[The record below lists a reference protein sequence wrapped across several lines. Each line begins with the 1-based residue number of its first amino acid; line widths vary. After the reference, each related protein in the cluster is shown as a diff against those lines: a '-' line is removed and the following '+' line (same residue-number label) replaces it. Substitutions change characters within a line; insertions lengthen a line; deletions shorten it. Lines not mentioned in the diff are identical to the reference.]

1 MKLGYLMEE
10 YQNAGI
16 KVPLNIQLEKKTS
29 SVLIAGKSGSGKS
42 LSARWYIGNLL
53 TTGESAV
60 YIADYKGGEEY
71 ESFEGSSSYASGSD
85 AVTMIQDFYDFFVF
99 VRQNKVKLETHYTL
113 FVEEWFGLL
122 TYAETQS
129 KKLKADL
136 QAKIGELLAVSR
148 GLNMGVFI
156 CVQRADAHLFDSG
169 SREQFQCVL
178 SFGRCSAEQFRML
191 GFSGELEENPT
202 SGYKPGQALVLIDGQ
217 ESVQEIIVPQISNPA
232 VLEREI
238 RDQLDRQP
246 GLAALISGTAEGW
259 NRGQTVR
266 TE

>member
-1 MKLGYLMEE
+1 MKLGYLLED
-10 YQNAGI
+10 YQKTGI
-16 KVPLNIQLEKKTS
+16 KIPLNIKLAKQTS

-42 LSARWYIGNLL
+42 LSARWYIGSLL

-71 ESFEGSSSYASGSD
+71 EAFEGSPSYASGNN
-85 AVTMIQDFYDFFVF
+85 AITMIQDFYDFFVY
-99 VRQNKVKLETHYTL
+99 VRENKIKLENHYTL
-113 FVEEWFGLL
+113 FVEEWFGILS
-122 TYAETQS
+122 YAETQS
-129 KKLKADL
+129 KKMKAEL
-136 QAKIGELLAVSR
+136 QAKIGEILAVSR
-148 GLNMGVFI
+148 GLNIGVFI

-202 SGYKPGQALVLIDGQ
+202 SGYKPGQALALIDGQ
-217 ESVQEIIVPQISNPA
+217 DCVQEIVVPRISNPD
-232 VLEREI
+232 VLNQEI
-238 RDQLDRQP
+238 RKRLDCQP
-246 GLAALISGTAEGW
+246 GLAALSSGTAEGW

>member
-16 KVPLNIQLEKKTS
+16 KIPLNIRLAKKTS
-29 SVLIAGKSGSGKS
+29 SILIAGKSGSGKS

-53 TTGESAV
+53 ATGESAV

-71 ESFEGSSSYASGSD
+71 EAFEGSPSYASGNN
-85 AVTMIQDFYDFFVF
+85 AITMIQDFYDFFVY
-99 VRQNKVKLETHYTL
+99 VRENKIKLETHYTL
-113 FVEEWFGLL
+113 FVEEWFGILS
-122 TYAETQS
+122 YAETQS
-129 KKLKADL
+129 KKLKAEL

-148 GLNMGVFI
+148 GLNMGVFV

-169 SREQFQCVL
+169 SREQFQCVI

-202 SGYKPGQALVLIDGQ
+202 SSYKPGQALALIDGQ
-217 ESVQEIIVPQISNPA
+217 DGVQEIIVPRIRNPDT
-232 VLEREI
+232 LNREI
-238 RDQLDRQP
+238 RRKLDRQAE
-246 GLAALISGTAEGW
+246 LAALIAGTAEG
-259 NRGQTVR
+259 
-266 TE
+266 

>member
-1 MKLGYLMEE
+1 MKLGYLLED
-10 YQNAGI
+10 YQKTGI
-16 KVPLNIQLEKKTS
+16 KIPLNIKLAKQTS

-42 LSARWYIGNLL
+42 LSARWYIGSLL
-53 TTGESAV
+53 TTRESAV

-71 ESFEGSSSYASGSD
+71 EAFEGSLSYASGSD

-129 KKLKADL
+129 KKLKAEL

-156 CVQRADAHLFDSG
+156 CVQRADAHLFESG

-202 SGYKPGQALVLIDGQ
+202 SGYKPGQALALIDGQ
-217 ESVQEIIVPQISNPA
+217 ESVQEIIVPRISNPD
-232 VLEREI
+232 VLDREI
-238 RDQLDRQP
+238 RNRLDCQP

-259 NRGQTVR
+259 NRGQKVR

>member
-1 MKLGYLMEE
+1 MKIGYLKNE
-10 YQNAGI
+10 YLETKVKIPVHI
-16 KVPLNIQLEKKTS
+16 KLAKQTS

-71 ESFEGSSSYASGSD
+71 EALEGSSSYASGSD
-85 AVTMIQDFYDFFVF
+85 AVTMIQDFYDFFVYI
-99 VRQNKVKLETHYTL
+99 RENKIKLERHYTL
-113 FVEEWFGLL
+113 FIEEWFGLL

-129 KKLKADL
+129 KKLKTEL

-169 SREQFQCVL
+169 SREQFQCVV

-238 RDQLDRQP
+238 RKQLDRQP

>member
-1 MKLGYLMEE
+1 MKLGYLLED
-10 YQNAGI
+10 YQKTGI
-16 KVPLNIQLEKKTS
+16 KIPLNIKLAKKTS

-53 TTGESAV
+53 TTGESSV

-71 ESFEGSSSYASGSD
+71 EALEGSSSYASGSD
-85 AVTMIQDFYDFFVF
+85 AVTLIQDFYDFFVY
-99 VRQNKVKLETHYTL
+99 VRENKIKLEKHYTL
-113 FVEEWFGLL
+113 FIEEWFGLL

-129 KKLKADL
+129 KKLKTEL

-156 CVQRADAHLFDSG
+156 CVQRADAHLFDSV
-169 SREQFQCVL
+169 SSEQFQCVV

-202 SGYKPGQALVLIDGQ
+202 SSYRPGQALALIDGQ
-217 ESVQEIIVPQISNPA
+217 DGVQEIIVPRIRNPDA
-232 VLEREI
+232 LNREI
-238 RDQLDRQP
+238 RRKLDCQAE
-246 GLAALISGTAEGW
+246 LAALIAGTAEG
-259 NRGQTVR
+259 
-266 TE
+266 

>member
-1 MKLGYLMEE
+1 MKLGYLRAE
-10 YQNAGI
+10 YLEAGV
-16 KVPLNIQLEKKTS
+16 KVPLEIKLEKQTS

-53 TTGESAV
+53 ATGESAV

-71 ESFEGSSSYASGSD
+71 ELLEGSSSYASGSD
-85 AVTMIQDFYDFFVF
+85 AVTMIQDFYDFFVY
-99 VRQNKVKLETHYTL
+99 VRENKIKLEKHYTL
-113 FVEEWFGLL
+113 FIEEWFGLL

-129 KKLKADL
+129 KKLKTEL

-169 SREQFQCVL
+169 SREQFQCVI

-202 SGYKPGQALVLIDGQ
+202 SSYRPGQALALIDGQ
-217 ESVQEIIVPQISNPA
+217 DGVQEIIVPRIRNSDTLN
-232 VLEREI
+232 REI
-238 RDQLDRQP
+238 RRKLDRQAE
-246 GLAALISGTAEGW
+246 LAALIAGTAEG
-259 NRGQTVR
+259 
-266 TE
+266 

>member
-16 KVPLNIQLEKKTS
+16 KIPLNIRLAKKTS
-29 SVLIAGKSGSGKS
+29 SILIAGKSGSGKS

-53 TTGESAV
+53 ATGESAV

-71 ESFEGSSSYASGSD
+71 EALEGSSSYASGSD
-85 AVTMIQDFYDFFVF
+85 AVTLIQDFYDFFVY
-99 VRQNKVKLETHYTL
+99 VRENKIKLEKHYTL
-113 FVEEWFGLL
+113 FIEEWFGLL

-129 KKLKADL
+129 KKLKTEL

-169 SREQFQCVL
+169 SREQFQCVV

-202 SGYKPGQALVLIDGQ
+202 SSYRPGQALALIDGQ
-217 ESVQEIIVPQISNPA
+217 DGVQEIIVPRIRNPDA
-232 VLEREI
+232 LNREI
-238 RDQLDRQP
+238 RRKLDRQAE
-246 GLAALISGTAEGW
+246 LAALIAGTAEG
-259 NRGQTVR
+259 
-266 TE
+266 

>member
-53 TTGESAV
+53 TTGKSAV
-60 YIADYKGGEEY
+60 YISDYKGGEEY
-71 ESFEGSSSYASGSD
+71 ESFEGSSSYASGND
-85 AVTMIQDFYDFFVF
+85 AVAMIQDFYDFFVF
-99 VRQNKVKLETHYTL
+99 VRENKVKLETHYTL

-129 KKLKADL
+129 KKLKAEL
-136 QAKIGELLAVSR
+136 QAKIGEILAVSR
-148 GLNMGVFI
+148 GLNMGVFV
-156 CVQRADAHLFDSG
+156 CVQRADARLFDSG

-202 SGYKPGQALVLIDGQ
+202 SGYKPGQAIALIDGQ
-217 ESVQEIIVPQISNPA
+217 DCVQEIIVPRISNPA
-232 VLEREI
+232 VLDREI
-238 RDQLDRQP
+238 RKRLDRQP
-246 GLAALISGTAEGW
+246 RLAALIAGTAEGW

>member
-1 MKLGYLMEE
+1 MKLGYLRAE
-10 YQNAGI
+10 YLEAGV
-16 KVPLNIQLEKKTS
+16 KVPLEIKLEKQTS
-29 SVLIAGKSGSGKS
+29 SVLLAGKSGSGKS
-42 LSARWYIGNLL
+42 QSARWYIGNLL
-53 TTGESAV
+53 MTGESTV

-71 ESFEGSSSYASGSD
+71 EAFEGSVSYASGQD
-85 AVTMIQDFYDFFVF
+85 AVTIIRDFYDLFVY
-99 VRQNKVKLETHYTL
+99 VRENKVKLQTHYTL

-122 TYAETQS
+122 AYAETQA
-129 KKLKADL
+129 KKLKSEL

-202 SGYKPGQALVLIDGQ
+202 SGYKPGQALALIDGQ
-217 ESVQEIIVPQISNPA
+217 ESVQEIIVPRISNPD
-232 VLEREI
+232 VLDREI
-238 RDQLDRQP
+238 RNRLDRQP

>member
-1 MKLGYLMEE
+1 
-10 YQNAGI
+10 
-16 KVPLNIQLEKKTS
+16 
-29 SVLIAGKSGSGKS
+29 
-42 LSARWYIGNLL
+42 
-53 TTGESAV
+53 
-60 YIADYKGGEEY
+60 
-71 ESFEGSSSYASGSD
+71 
-85 AVTMIQDFYDFFVF
+85 MIQDFYDFFVY
-99 VRQNKVKLETHYTL
+99 VRENKLKLERHYTL
-113 FVEEWFGLL
+113 FIEEWFGLL

-129 KKLKADL
+129 KKLKAEL

-238 RDQLDRQP
+238 RNQLDRQP